1 MRSRVLAAT
10 LTVLVLSA
18 CSGGGD
24 ESEGGSGGSSAPT
37 EVEYAEAHDLYHDLA
52 TVLDDA
58 SAAAAD
64 FQSTVQKASEQDPE
78 GFRDSPEVATAIEEQ
93 QAAVEER
100 EAALTE
106 LAEHPAMGDEELA
119 AAYEDFRTQ
128 YAEATAYQD
137 GFNDSYPAFL
147 VSNDVCTA
155 VFESGPQG
163 APTYQAYAR
172 AWLRSQQKASKPCL
186 KVNEELSE
194 STNEDIAAVAQRWG
208 QLVQQRLT
216 AINAMA
222 LGSAGSDETLRAVK
236 KANDSFVKD
245 YGKLSK
251 FSDVLG
257 ELYPD
262 EAYDAID
269 TIFEDRLGEDAEPS
283 DGESDGE
290 SDGAGDEPSEPVE
303 SE

>member
-10 LTVLVLSA
+10 LTVLVLTA
-18 CSGGGD
+18 CSDGGD
-24 ESEGGSGGSSAPT
+24 DQDGGSGGSSTPT
-37 EVEYAEAHDLYHDLA
+37 EAEYAEAHDLYHDLA

-106 LAEHPAMGDEELA
+106 LAEHPAMADEELA
-119 AAYEDFRTQ
+119 AAYEEFTTQ

-147 VSNDVCTA
+147 VSNDVCPA

-163 APTYQAYAR
+163 AVSYQAYAR
-172 AWLRSQQKASKPCL
+172 AWLRAQQKASKPCL
-186 KVNEELSE
+186 AINDELSE
-194 STNEDIAAVAQRWG
+194 SANEDLAAVADRWG

-222 LGSAGSDETLRAVK
+222 LGGAGSDETLRAVK
-236 KANDSFVKD
+236 KANDTFVKD
-245 YGKLSK
+245 YGRLSK
-251 FSDVLG
+251 FSKVLG
-257 ELYPD
+257 ELYPN
-262 EAYDAID
+262 EEYDAID
-269 TIFEDRLGEDAEPS
+269 VIFEERLGEDDESSEAPS
-283 DGESDGE
+283 E
-290 SDGAGDEPSEPVE
+290 EPSEESSEESSE